1 MFNINSNLFDT
12 TNLTFGGFPVIRLT
26 EAEWLNN
33 ATFCDYYNRLQLLAR
48 SVFKWT
54 GLPNGIPEKFIE
66 KTLFEFG
73 VCVFFDHPTLG
84 LMVAKLTQKGTI
96 NYYDEPT
103 SVQAYGVGL
112 DPIDIDFDK
121 CVLIRNNDMLLP
133 TSLTN
138 YLYSCRLT
146 EVERTLDVN
155 IKAQKFPNIVQCN
168 DKQLLTMKNII
179 KKWKGNEPFIVAD
192 KKVNMEDMKVLNT
205 SAPFVSDKLLIY
217 KHNLW
222 NEYMTFLGLNNANT
236 DKRERLISDEANS
249 NNQLIEASF
258 NVMFHQRKLA
268 CEQINAMFGTH
279 INVEARNPL
288 EVEKLT
294 GIKIGGETD
303 DK

>member
-1 MFNINSNLFDT
+1 MINTNMFDT

-48 SVFKWT
+48 SVFKWSN
-54 GLPNGIPEKFIE
+54 LPNGIPERFIE
-66 KTLFEFG
+66 ETLFNFG
-73 VCVFFDHPTLG
+73 VLAFFDHPTLG
-84 LMVAKLTQKGTI
+84 LMVAKITQNGTI
-96 NYYDEPT
+96 NYYGNPA
-103 SVQAYGVGL
+103 SVQAYGTGL
-112 DPIDIDFDK
+112 DPINIDFDK
-121 CVLIRNNDMLLP
+121 CVLIRNNDMMLP

-138 YLYSCRLT
+138 FLYANRIT

-155 IKAQKFPNIVQCN
+155 VKAQKFPNIVQCN
-168 DKQLLTMKNII
+168 DKQLLTIKNII

-205 SAPFVSDKLLIY
+205 NAPFVSDKLLIY
-217 KHNLW
+217 KHELW

-236 DKRERLISDEANS
+236 DKRERLIVDEANA

-258 NVMFHQRKLA
+258 NVMYHQRKLA
-268 CEQINAMFGTH
+268 CDEINKMFGTN
-279 INVEARNPL
+279 IKVEARNPR
-288 EVEKLT
+288 EVEQLT
-294 GIKIGGETD
+294 GIKIGGEAN